1 MSKKIIKSNNLL
13 TAYIVKSVIS
23 SIAVSAL
30 FLLIFSEIII
40 KLDLG
45 DTYYNIFS
53 VAVLVISS
61 LITPLISTGK
71 IKNNILIMSLI
82 SNSLLIIITLINA
95 FSIKNIILTVSEL
108 TAILLSFLAG
118 IPIKTIPSI
127 IGTGFSGTFTSI
139 GIVIILGALIG
150 TILEKTGGA
159 LKLSDMVIKVVG
171 K

>member
-1 MSKKIIKSNNLL
+1 MSKKVIKSNNLL

-23 SIAVSAL
+23 SVVISAI

-108 TAILLSFLAG
+108 AAILLSSFVASL
-118 IPIKTIPSI
+118 I
-127 IGTGFSGTFTSI
+127 ISKRKAKF
-139 GIVIILGALIG
+139 
-150 TILEKTGGA
+150 
-159 LKLSDMVIKVVG
+159 KV
-171 K
+171 

>member
-1 MSKKIIKSNNLL
+1 MSKKIIKSDNLL

-45 DTYYNIFS
+45 DTYYNVFS

-61 LITPLISTGK
+61 LLTPLISTGK

-82 SNSLLIIITLINA
+82 SNSLLIIVTLINA
-95 FSIKNIILTVSEL
+95 FTIKNIILTVSEFA
-108 TAILLSFLAG
+108 AILLSSFIASL
-118 IPIKTIPSI
+118 I
-127 IGTGFSGTFTSI
+127 ISKRKAKF
-139 GIVIILGALIG
+139 
-150 TILEKTGGA
+150 
-159 LKLSDMVIKVVG
+159 KV
-171 K
+171 

>member
-23 SIAVSAL
+23 SVVITAL

-108 TAILLSFLAG
+108 AAILLSSFIASLFISKRKA
-118 IPIKTIPSI
+118 K
-127 IGTGFSGTFTSI
+127 F
-139 GIVIILGALIG
+139 
-150 TILEKTGGA
+150 
-159 LKLSDMVIKVVG
+159 KV
-171 K
+171 

>member
-61 LITPLISTGK
+61 LLTPLISIGK

-82 SNSLLIIITLINA
+82 SNSLLIIVTLINA
-95 FSIKNIILTVSEL
+95 FTIKNIILTVSEFA
-108 TAILLSFLAG
+108 AILLSSFIASL
-118 IPIKTIPSI
+118 I
-127 IGTGFSGTFTSI
+127 ISKRKAKF
-139 GIVIILGALIG
+139 
-150 TILEKTGGA
+150 
-159 LKLSDMVIKVVG
+159 KV
-171 K
+171 

>member
-13 TAYIVKSVIS
+13 TAYVVKSVIS

-61 LITPLISTGK
+61 LLTPLISTAK

-82 SNSLLIIITLINA
+82 SNSLLIIVTLINA
-95 FSIKNIILTVSEL
+95 FTIKNIILTVSEFA
-108 TAILLSFLAG
+108 AILLSSFIASL
-118 IPIKTIPSI
+118 I
-127 IGTGFSGTFTSI
+127 ISKRKAKF
-139 GIVIILGALIG
+139 
-150 TILEKTGGA
+150 
-159 LKLSDMVIKVVG
+159 KV
-171 K
+171 

>member
-23 SIAVSAL
+23 YIAVSAL

-53 VAVLVISS
+53 VVILVISS
-61 LITPLISTGK
+61 LLTPLISTGK

-82 SNSLLIIITLINA
+82 SNSLLIIVTIINA
-95 FSIKNIILTVSEL
+95 FTIKNIILTVSEFA
-108 TAILLSFLAG
+108 AIFLSSFIASL
-118 IPIKTIPSI
+118 I
-127 IGTGFSGTFTSI
+127 ISKRKAKF
-139 GIVIILGALIG
+139 
-150 TILEKTGGA
+150 
-159 LKLSDMVIKVVG
+159 KV
-171 K
+171 

>member
-23 SIAVSAL
+23 SIAVTAL

-61 LITPLISTGK
+61 LLTPLISTGK

-82 SNSLLIIITLINA
+82 SNSLLIIVTLINA
-95 FSIKNIILTVSEL
+95 FTIKNIILTVSEFA
-108 TAILLSFLAG
+108 AILLSSFIASL
-118 IPIKTIPSI
+118 I
-127 IGTGFSGTFTSI
+127 ISKRKAKF
-139 GIVIILGALIG
+139 
-150 TILEKTGGA
+150 
-159 LKLSDMVIKVVG
+159 KV
-171 K
+171 

>member
-1 MSKKIIKSNNLL
+1 MSKKVIKSNNLL

-23 SIAVSAL
+23 SVVITAL

-71 IKNNILIMSLI
+71 IKNNILVMSLI

-95 FSIKNIILTVSEL
+95 FTIKNIILTVSEL
-108 TAILLSFLAG
+108 AAILLSSFIASL
-118 IPIKTIPSI
+118 I
-127 IGTGFSGTFTSI
+127 ISKRKAKF
-139 GIVIILGALIG
+139 
-150 TILEKTGGA
+150 
-159 LKLSDMVIKVVG
+159 KV
-171 K
+171 

>member
-61 LITPLISTGK
+61 LLTPLISTCK

-82 SNSLLIIITLINA
+82 SNSLLIIVTLINA
-95 FSIKNIILTVSEL
+95 FTIKNIILTVSEFA
-108 TAILLSFLAG
+108 AILLSSFIASL
-118 IPIKTIPSI
+118 I
-127 IGTGFSGTFTSI
+127 ISKRKAKF
-139 GIVIILGALIG
+139 
-150 TILEKTGGA
+150 
-159 LKLSDMVIKVVG
+159 KV
-171 K
+171 

>member
-1 MSKKIIKSNNLL
+1 MSKKVIKSNNLL

-23 SIAVSAL
+23 SVVITAL

-108 TAILLSFLAG
+108 AAILLSSFVASL
-118 IPIKTIPSI
+118 I
-127 IGTGFSGTFTSI
+127 ISKRKAKF
-139 GIVIILGALIG
+139 
-150 TILEKTGGA
+150 
-159 LKLSDMVIKVVG
+159 KV
-171 K
+171 

>member
-61 LITPLISTGK
+61 LLTPLISTGK
-71 IKNNILIMSLI
+71 IKNNILIMSII
-82 SNSLLIIITLINA
+82 SNSLLIIVTFINA
-95 FSIKNIILTVSEL
+95 FTIKNIILTVSEFA
-108 TAILLSFLAG
+108 AILLSSFIASL
-118 IPIKTIPSI
+118 I
-127 IGTGFSGTFTSI
+127 ISKRKAKF
-139 GIVIILGALIG
+139 
-150 TILEKTGGA
+150 
-159 LKLSDMVIKVVG
+159 KV
-171 K
+171 

>member
-1 MSKKIIKSNNLL
+1 MSKKVIKSNNLL

-23 SIAVSAL
+23 SVVISAL

-95 FSIKNIILTVSEL
+95 FSIKNIILTVSKL
-108 TAILLSFLAG
+108 AAILLSSFVASL
-118 IPIKTIPSI
+118 I
-127 IGTGFSGTFTSI
+127 ISKRKAKF
-139 GIVIILGALIG
+139 
-150 TILEKTGGA
+150 
-159 LKLSDMVIKVVG
+159 KV
-171 K
+171 

>member
-53 VAVLVISS
+53 VVILVISS
-61 LITPLISTGK
+61 LLTPLISTGK

-82 SNSLLIIITLINA
+82 SNSLLIIVTFINA
-95 FSIKNIILTVSEL
+95 FTIKNIILTVSEFA
-108 TAILLSFLAG
+108 AILLSSFIA
-118 IPIKTIPSI
+118 SI
-127 IGTGFSGTFTSI
+127 IISKRKAKF
-139 GIVIILGALIG
+139 
-150 TILEKTGGA
+150 
-159 LKLSDMVIKVVG
+159 KV
-171 K
+171 

>member
-45 DTYYNIFS
+45 DIYYNIFS

-61 LITPLISTGK
+61 LLTPLISTGK

-82 SNSLLIIITLINA
+82 SNSLLIIVTFINA
-95 FSIKNIILTVSEL
+95 FTIKNIILTVSEF
-108 TAILLSFLAG
+108 TAILLSSFIASL
-118 IPIKTIPSI
+118 I
-127 IGTGFSGTFTSI
+127 ISKRKAKF
-139 GIVIILGALIG
+139 
-150 TILEKTGGA
+150 
-159 LKLSDMVIKVVG
+159 KV
-171 K
+171 

>member
-61 LITPLISTGK
+61 LLTPLISTAK

-82 SNSLLIIITLINA
+82 SNSLLIIVTLINA
-95 FSIKNIILTVSEL
+95 FTIKNIILTVSEFA
-108 TAILLSFLAG
+108 AILLSSFIASL
-118 IPIKTIPSI
+118 I
-127 IGTGFSGTFTSI
+127 ISKRKAKF
-139 GIVIILGALIG
+139 
-150 TILEKTGGA
+150 
-159 LKLSDMVIKVVG
+159 KV
-171 K
+171 

>member
-30 FLLIFSEIII
+30 CLLIFSEIII

-61 LITPLISTGK
+61 LLTPLISTGK

-82 SNSLLIIITLINA
+82 SNSLLIIVTFINA
-95 FSIKNIILTVSEL
+95 FTIKNIILTVSEF
-108 TAILLSFLAG
+108 TAILLSSFIASL
-118 IPIKTIPSI
+118 I
-127 IGTGFSGTFTSI
+127 ISKRKAKF
-139 GIVIILGALIG
+139 
-150 TILEKTGGA
+150 
-159 LKLSDMVIKVVG
+159 KV
-171 K
+171 

>member
-30 FLLIFSEIII
+30 LLLIFSEIII

-61 LITPLISTGK
+61 LLTPLISTGK

-82 SNSLLIIITLINA
+82 SNSLLIIVTLINA
-95 FSIKNIILTVSEL
+95 FIIKNIILTVSEF
-108 TAILLSFLAG
+108 TAILLSSFIASL
-118 IPIKTIPSI
+118 I
-127 IGTGFSGTFTSI
+127 ISKRKAKF
-139 GIVIILGALIG
+139 
-150 TILEKTGGA
+150 
-159 LKLSDMVIKVVG
+159 KV
-171 K
+171 

>member
-1 MSKKIIKSNNLL
+1 MSKKIIKSNSLL

-61 LITPLISTGK
+61 LLTPLISIGK

-82 SNSLLIIITLINA
+82 SNSLLIIVTLINA
-95 FSIKNIILTVSEL
+95 FTIKNIRLTVSEFA
-108 TAILLSFLAG
+108 AILLSSFIASL
-118 IPIKTIPSI
+118 I
-127 IGTGFSGTFTSI
+127 ISKRKAKF
-139 GIVIILGALIG
+139 
-150 TILEKTGGA
+150 
-159 LKLSDMVIKVVG
+159 KV
-171 K
+171 

>member
-108 TAILLSFLAG
+108 TAILLSSFIASL
-118 IPIKTIPSI
+118 I
-127 IGTGFSGTFTSI
+127 ISKRKAKF
-139 GIVIILGALIG
+139 
-150 TILEKTGGA
+150 
-159 LKLSDMVIKVVG
+159 KV
-171 K
+171 

>member
-1 MSKKIIKSNNLL
+1 MSKKVIKSNNLL

-23 SIAVSAL
+23 SVVITAL

-53 VAVLVISS
+53 VAVLAVSS

-108 TAILLSFLAG
+108 AAILLSSFVASL
-118 IPIKTIPSI
+118 I
-127 IGTGFSGTFTSI
+127 ISKRKAKF
-139 GIVIILGALIG
+139 
-150 TILEKTGGA
+150 
-159 LKLSDMVIKVVG
+159 KV
-171 K
+171 

>member
-53 VAVLVISS
+53 VVILVISS
-61 LITPLISTGK
+61 LLTPLISIGK

-82 SNSLLIIITLINA
+82 SNSLLIVVTLINA
-95 FSIKNIILTVSEL
+95 FTTKNIILTVSEFA
-108 TAILLSFLAG
+108 AILLSSFIASL
-118 IPIKTIPSI
+118 I
-127 IGTGFSGTFTSI
+127 ISKRKAKF
-139 GIVIILGALIG
+139 
-150 TILEKTGGA
+150 
-159 LKLSDMVIKVVG
+159 KV
-171 K
+171 

>member
-13 TAYIVKSVIS
+13 TAFIVKSVIS

-53 VAVLVISS
+53 LAVLVISS
-61 LITPLISTGK
+61 LLTPLISTGK

-82 SNSLLIIITLINA
+82 SNSLLIIVTLINA
-95 FSIKNIILTVSEL
+95 FTIKNIILTVSEF
-108 TAILLSFLAG
+108 TAILLSSFVASL
-118 IPIKTIPSI
+118 I
-127 IGTGFSGTFTSI
+127 ISKKKAKF
-139 GIVIILGALIG
+139 
-150 TILEKTGGA
+150 
-159 LKLSDMVIKVVG
+159 KV
-171 K
+171 

>member
-61 LITPLISTGK
+61 LLTPLISTGK

-82 SNSLLIIITLINA
+82 SNSLLIIVTLINA
-95 FSIKNIILTVSEL
+95 FTIKNIILTVSEF
-108 TAILLSFLAG
+108 TAILLSSFIA
-118 IPIKTIPSI
+118 
-127 IGTGFSGTFTSI
+127 
-139 GIVIILGALIG
+139 
-150 TILEKTGGA
+150 
-159 LKLSDMVIKVVG
+159 
-171 K
+171 

>member
-61 LITPLISTGK
+61 LLTPLISTGK

-82 SNSLLIIITLINA
+82 SNSLLIIVTLINA
-95 FSIKNIILTVSEL
+95 FTIKNIILTVSKFA
-108 TAILLSFLAG
+108 AILLSSFIASL
-118 IPIKTIPSI
+118 I
-127 IGTGFSGTFTSI
+127 ISKRKAKF
-139 GIVIILGALIG
+139 
-150 TILEKTGGA
+150 
-159 LKLSDMVIKVVG
+159 KV
-171 K
+171 

>member
-61 LITPLISTGK
+61 LLTPLISIGK

-82 SNSLLIIITLINA
+82 SNSLLIIVTLINA
-95 FSIKNIILTVSEL
+95 FTIKNIRLTVSEFA
-108 TAILLSFLAG
+108 AILLSSFIASL
-118 IPIKTIPSI
+118 I
-127 IGTGFSGTFTSI
+127 ISKRKAKF
-139 GIVIILGALIG
+139 
-150 TILEKTGGA
+150 
-159 LKLSDMVIKVVG
+159 KV
-171 K
+171 

>member
-108 TAILLSFLAG
+108 TAILLSSFVASL
-118 IPIKTIPSI
+118 I
-127 IGTGFSGTFTSI
+127 ISKRKAKF
-139 GIVIILGALIG
+139 
-150 TILEKTGGA
+150 
-159 LKLSDMVIKVVG
+159 KV
-171 K
+171 

>member
-1 MSKKIIKSNNLL
+1 MSKKVIKSNNLL
-13 TAYIVKSVIS
+13 TAYIVKSIIS
-23 SIAVSAL
+23 SVVITAI

-53 VAVLVISS
+53 VAVLAVSS

-108 TAILLSFLAG
+108 AAILLSSFVASL
-118 IPIKTIPSI
+118 I
-127 IGTGFSGTFTSI
+127 ISKRKAKF
-139 GIVIILGALIG
+139 
-150 TILEKTGGA
+150 
-159 LKLSDMVIKVVG
+159 KV
-171 K
+171 

>member
-61 LITPLISTGK
+61 LLTPLISTGK

-82 SNSLLIIITLINA
+82 SNSLLIIVTLINA
-95 FSIKNIILTVSEL
+95 FTIKNIILTVSEF
-108 TAILLSFLAG
+108 TAILLSSFIASL
-118 IPIKTIPSI
+118 I
-127 IGTGFSGTFTSI
+127 ISKRKAKF
-139 GIVIILGALIG
+139 
-150 TILEKTGGA
+150 
-159 LKLSDMVIKVVG
+159 KV
-171 K
+171 

>member
-1 MSKKIIKSNNLL
+1 MSKTIIKSNNLL

-61 LITPLISTGK
+61 LLTPLISTGK

-82 SNSLLIIITLINA
+82 SNSLLIIVTLINA
-95 FSIKNIILTVSEL
+95 FTIKNIILTVSEF
-108 TAILLSFLAG
+108 TAILLSSFIASL
-118 IPIKTIPSI
+118 I
-127 IGTGFSGTFTSI
+127 ISKRKAKF
-139 GIVIILGALIG
+139 
-150 TILEKTGGA
+150 
-159 LKLSDMVIKVVG
+159 KV
-171 K
+171 

>member
-40 KLDLG
+40 RLDLG

-61 LITPLISTGK
+61 LLTPLISTGK

-82 SNSLLIIITLINA
+82 SNSLLIIVTLINA
-95 FSIKNIILTVSEL
+95 FTIKNIILTVSEFA
-108 TAILLSFLAG
+108 AILLSSFIASL
-118 IPIKTIPSI
+118 I
-127 IGTGFSGTFTSI
+127 ISKRKAKF
-139 GIVIILGALIG
+139 
-150 TILEKTGGA
+150 
-159 LKLSDMVIKVVG
+159 KV
-171 K
+171 

>member
-61 LITPLISTGK
+61 LLTPLISTGK
-71 IKNNILIMSLI
+71 IKNNILIMALI

-95 FSIKNIILTVSEL
+95 FTIKNIILTVSEFA
-108 TAILLSFLAG
+108 AILLSSFIASL
-118 IPIKTIPSI
+118 I
-127 IGTGFSGTFTSI
+127 ISKRKAKF
-139 GIVIILGALIG
+139 
-150 TILEKTGGA
+150 
-159 LKLSDMVIKVVG
+159 KV
-171 K
+171 

>member
-61 LITPLISTGK
+61 LLTPLISTGK

-82 SNSLLIIITLINA
+82 SNSLLIIVTLINA
-95 FSIKNIILTVSEL
+95 FTIKSIILTVSEFA
-108 TAILLSFLAG
+108 AILLSSFIASL
-118 IPIKTIPSI
+118 I
-127 IGTGFSGTFTSI
+127 ISKRKAKF
-139 GIVIILGALIG
+139 
-150 TILEKTGGA
+150 
-159 LKLSDMVIKVVG
+159 KV
-171 K
+171 

>member
-61 LITPLISTGK
+61 LLTPLISTGK

-82 SNSLLIIITLINA
+82 SNSLLLIVTLINA
-95 FSIKNIILTVSEL
+95 FTIKNIILTVSEFA
-108 TAILLSFLAG
+108 AILLSSFIASL
-118 IPIKTIPSI
+118 I
-127 IGTGFSGTFTSI
+127 ISKRKAKF
-139 GIVIILGALIG
+139 
-150 TILEKTGGA
+150 
-159 LKLSDMVIKVVG
+159 KV
-171 K
+171 

>member
-61 LITPLISTGK
+61 LLTPLISTGK

-82 SNSLLIIITLINA
+82 SNSLLIIVTLINA
-95 FSIKNIILTVSEL
+95 FTIKNTILTVSEFA
-108 TAILLSFLAG
+108 AILLSSFIASL
-118 IPIKTIPSI
+118 I
-127 IGTGFSGTFTSI
+127 ISKRKAKF
-139 GIVIILGALIG
+139 
-150 TILEKTGGA
+150 
-159 LKLSDMVIKVVG
+159 KV
-171 K
+171 

>member
-1 MSKKIIKSNNLL
+1 MSKKIIKSNTLL

-61 LITPLISTGK
+61 LLTPLISIGK

-82 SNSLLIIITLINA
+82 SNSLLIVVTLINA
-95 FSIKNIILTVSEL
+95 FTTKNIILTVSEFA
-108 TAILLSFLAG
+108 AILLSSFIASL
-118 IPIKTIPSI
+118 I
-127 IGTGFSGTFTSI
+127 ISKRKAKF
-139 GIVIILGALIG
+139 
-150 TILEKTGGA
+150 
-159 LKLSDMVIKVVG
+159 KV
-171 K
+171 

>member
-23 SIAVSAL
+23 SVAVSAL

-61 LITPLISTGK
+61 LLTPLISTGK

-82 SNSLLIIITLINA
+82 SNSLLIIVTLINA
-95 FSIKNIILTVSEL
+95 STIKNIILTVSEFA
-108 TAILLSFLAG
+108 AILLSSFIASL
-118 IPIKTIPSI
+118 I
-127 IGTGFSGTFTSI
+127 ISKRKAKF
-139 GIVIILGALIG
+139 
-150 TILEKTGGA
+150 
-159 LKLSDMVIKVVG
+159 KV
-171 K
+171 

>member
-1 MSKKIIKSNNLL
+1 MSKKVIKSNNLL

-23 SIAVSAL
+23 SVVISAL

-108 TAILLSFLAG
+108 AAILLSSFVASL
-118 IPIKTIPSI
+118 I
-127 IGTGFSGTFTSI
+127 ISKRKAKF
-139 GIVIILGALIG
+139 
-150 TILEKTGGA
+150 
-159 LKLSDMVIKVVG
+159 KV
-171 K
+171 